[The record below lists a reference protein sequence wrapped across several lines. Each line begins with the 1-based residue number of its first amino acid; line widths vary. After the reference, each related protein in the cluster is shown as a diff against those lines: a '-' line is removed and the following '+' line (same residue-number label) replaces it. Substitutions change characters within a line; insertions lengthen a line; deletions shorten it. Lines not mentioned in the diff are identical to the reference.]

1 MRYAQTLALAG
12 ILLLASFTPG
22 AQEPAAAG
30 AATGASEA
38 VFAPFPSRLRV
49 AVREGK
55 VVLSWE
61 DSPESFSR
69 YAVYRSKEPM
79 DGSDSFAKAERIGEA
94 AAGAATYVDSPEAG
108 IPYFYLVLAVGEDG
122 EPYRVFI
129 PGKNTTLAAVSIPAA
144 APPPVVEAPKP
155 AAPVP
160 PAVTGIAASLR
171 EDAVL
176 VSYRVNE
183 KAKRLVL
190 YRGSAPILDT
200 SSLLEAVLVASFE
213 AADSGIID
221 YPVPGVE
228 YWYALIPED
237 ELRAGR
243 ILLEKG
249 TNSTAA
255 AVKIPAG
262 LYRVGL
268 PETAPLSRT
277 PPLPAFLLEKP
288 LSGSGELPSLPPNPA
303 PKELSVEAAKATA
316 NLLAM
321 APASAERRPP
331 LRVLAEESRAPS
343 GGEDYALALIVKEK
357 LLKGDFPGGA
367 DQLRKYL
374 SLNRSAKAAT
384 RARFYLGQALANQGA
399 FRESFFE
406 FLLARESYAAETKP
420 WLEYLV
426 GVLGES

>member
-12 ILLLASFTPG
+12 ILLLATFTPV

-30 AATGASEA
+30 AATGGSEA

-61 DSPESFSR
+61 DSPEAFSR

-79 DGSDSFAKAERIGEA
+79 DGSDSFAKAERLGEA
-94 AAGAATYVDSPEAG
+94 AAGAATYVDSPEGG
-108 IPYFYLVLAVGEDG
+108 IAYFYLVLAVGEDG

-129 PGKNTTLAAVSIPAA
+129 PGKNTTLSAVSVPAA
-144 APPPVVEAPKP
+144 APIVVEAPKP
-155 AAPVP
+155 AAVVP

-176 VSYRVNE
+176 VSYRANE

-200 SSLLEAVLVASFE
+200 AGLLEAVLVASFE
-213 AADSGIID
+213 AAESGIID
-221 YPVPGVE
+221 YPVPGVD

-243 ILLEKG
+243 ILIEKG
-249 TNSTAA
+249 KNSTAA

-268 PETAPLSRT
+268 PETTPLSRT
-277 PPLPAFLLEKP
+277 PPLPAFLLERP
-288 LSGSGELPSLPPNPA
+288 LSGTGELPSLPPNPA
-303 PKELSVEAAKATA
+303 PKELSVEAAKAA
-316 NLLAM
+316 SSLLAL
-321 APASAERRPP
+321 APSSVERRPP

-343 GGEDYALALIVKEK
+343 GGEDYALGLIVKEK
-357 LLKGDFPGGA
+357 LLKGDFAGGA
-367 DQLRKYL
+367 EQLRKYL

-384 RARFYLGQALANQGA
+384 RARFYLGEALAYQGA
-399 FRESFFE
+399 YRESFFE
-406 FLLARESYAAETKP
+406 FLLARESYAAETTP